1 MLRLRELAPLVEQ
14 ISIDEA
20 FLDISDI
27 GKSPESVARRL
38 QARIRDELGLPS
50 SIGIASNKLVAKIAT
65 EVGKK
70 ASLGSD
76 PPCGLTIVP
85 AGEEAGFLAP
95 LPIEMLWGVGPKTA
109 SKLNELGMKTI
120 GDIANWPE
128 SILVQLFGENGHELA
143 RHARGQDDRMIVTEH
158 EAKSMSQE
166 TTFMRDVRDDKALE
180 KTLRDLAAEVGRNL
194 RRSNLAGATVRLKIR
209 WPDFATLTRQTTLPQ
224 RTDQDVEINKAARDL
239 LRGVR
244 RPGQAV
250 RLIGVGVSNLG
261 APIRQL
267 ALWDT
272 EIDKSRQL
280 GEAIDKLRGKYGD
293 KVIQRG
299 VN

>member
-20 FLDISDI
+20 FLDISGI
-27 GKSPESVARRL
+27 GPSPERVARAL

-70 ASLGSD
+70 AARGSG

-109 SKLNELGMKTI
+109 SKMNGLGIKTV

-128 SILVQLFGENGHELA
+128 GALVQRFGENGRDLA

-158 EAKSMSQE
+158 EAKSVSQE

-180 KTLRDLAAEVGRNL
+180 KTLRELSADIGRNL

-224 RTDQDVEINKAARDL
+224 RTDQDDAINKAVRDL
-239 LRGVR
+239 MRVVR

-267 ALWDT
+267 ELWDA
-272 EIDKSRQL
+272 EPNKSRHL
-280 GEAIDKLRGKYGD
+280 GDAIDELRDKYGD
-293 KVIQRG
+293 QVIQRG
-299 VN
+299 VK